1 MLVGPDRT
9 PDVSVIVVLWN
20 CAPFLGACIASLD
33 RSEVPVEVL
42 CFDNASKDG
51 SADVAERLGGTVTR
65 STTNLGF
72 PAAVNR
78 LLPHCRAPLTLLLNP
93 DVELAE
99 RGLAQSIS
107 ALAEPGVGMVGA
119 NLRRPDGTP
128 DPPAA
133 RRFRS
138 VGTIFAESVGLGLLH
153 RRLDFQYLPSWDRS
167 TSRDVPCIN
176 GAFMLLPTSTL
187 REVDGLDESAFLY
200 LEDQELCR
208 TVTARGERIRFVAD
222 ARATHVG
229 GGATEASSAQQQA
242 AAYLHRLDA
251 SLEIVRRRQGRLA
264 RLIALVVLVGRSASQ
279 WVLAALRHDPAR
291 QLKHRGALHWL
302 AHQIRGRQ
310 APPVVP

>member
-1 MLVGPDRT
+1 VLVGPDNT

-20 CAPFLGACIASLD
+20 CAPFLEACTASLE
-33 RSEVPVEVL
+33 RSSVVVEVL
-42 CFDNASKDG
+42 CFDNASADG
-51 SADVAERLGGTVTR
+51 SADIAERLGCTVIR

-78 LLPHCRAPLTLLLNP
+78 LLPLCRAPLTLLLNP
-93 DVELAE
+93 DVELADD
-99 RGLAQSIS
+99 AVTQSIR
-107 ALAEPGVGMVGA
+107 ALQEPGVGMVGA

-138 VGTIFAESVGLGLLH
+138 VGTIFAESLGLGLLH
-153 RRLDFQYLPSWDRS
+153 RRLDVQYLPSWDRS

-187 REVDGLDESAFLY
+187 HEAGGLDESVFLY

-208 TVTARGERIRFVAD
+208 AIADRGERIRFVAD

-229 GGATEASSAQQQA
+229 GGPTEASSPEQRA

-251 SLEIVRRRQGRLA
+251 SLEIVRRRQGRVA
-264 RLIALVVLVGRSASQ
+264 RLVALVVLVGRSASQ
-279 WVLAALRHDPAR
+279 WMLGALQHDDSR
-291 QLKHRGALHWL
+291 KLKHRGALRWL
-302 AHQIRGRQ
+302 ARQLGGRQ
-310 APPVVP
+310 PPPAVP